1 LILLDFLLE
10 VIFKDFKALRN
21 FCKSVGFIMEAKMEW
36 EIRGR
41 REIYHLVFV
50 VIEIVFI
57 EN

>member
-1 LILLDFLLE
+1 
-10 VIFKDFKALRN
+10 
-21 FCKSVGFIMEAKMEW
+21 MEAKMEW